1 MSSEEAEFFIASD
14 ASAIVEHTDRV
25 IVLEVFV
32 VIYNHSKDY
41 FWSLFQDDDVV
52 AMKNGI
58 LSVHRLKLLA
68 NEFHLRIITTLKM
81 DLQQITKGTYFFR
94 DIPRFFF

>member
-41 FWSLFQDDDVV
+41 IWPLFS
-52 AMKNGI
+52 G
-58 LSVHRLKLLA
+58 
-68 NEFHLRIITTLKM
+68 
-81 DLQQITKGTYFFR
+81 
-94 DIPRFFF
+94 